1 MEPGLGKTATT
12 LCAVDFPAL
21 VVCPSAATRVWQ
33 DEVLQWV
40 SHITPVIPRN
50 RKEAFDVM
58 ARAFAGEHSNYCIIV
73 TYDFFTK
80 APRYFAFK
88 TFIFDEAHYLKSPT
102 AARTQRYMQVVKA
115 FKGKARN
122 ILVTGTPMP
131 NRPIELYS
139 LLVGAGATKEEIGTY
154 HAFGLK
160 FSGGYWNTYFNCW
173 RYDKATNLPLLR
185 QLLRKYMYIKFKE
198 DVMSELPPI
207 TWQVV
212 RLQRSGA
219 VAKISDFEKSAIR
232 RVKDGEEAPDTE
244 AMNRGEIAQFMKEQ
258 GVLKAAVAVKMVKEF
273 LEETNKKLI
282 VFAWHKD
289 VVDMIVSKVPAVRY
303 TGVTARSQRIAAVDA
318 FQNDPSVR
326 VFVGNIQ
333 AAGVAI
339 TLTAASDVL
348 FVESTWVP
356 ADLRQAA
363 DRAHRIGQHNPVTA
377 RILTFENSFDEVM
390 LQVILRK
397 MAEIGKTLNTL
408 DGPDVSL
415 FDVIKE

>member
-1 MEPGLGKTATT
+1 
-12 LCAVDFPAL
+12 
-21 VVCPSAATRVWQ
+21 
-33 DEVLQWV
+33 
-40 SHITPVIPRN
+40 
-50 RKEAFDVM
+50 
-58 ARAFAGEHSNYCIIV
+58 
-73 TYDFFTK
+73 
-80 APRYFAFK
+80 
-88 TFIFDEAHYLKSPT
+88 
-102 AARTQRYMQVVKA
+102 
-115 FKGKARN
+115 
-122 ILVTGTPMP
+122 
-131 NRPIELYS
+131 
-139 LLVGAGATKEEIGTY
+139 
-154 HAFGLK
+154 
-160 FSGGYWNTYFNCW
+160 
-173 RYDKATNLPLLR
+173 
-185 QLLRKYMYIKFKE
+185 
-198 DVMSELPPI
+198 MSELPPI